1 MELAGLIAWALDH
14 LSYGVVF
21 LLMLLENSVVPL
33 PAELIVT
40 PAAYKA
46 ANGEM
51 DAAVLIV
58 VSTLGSIA
66 GAIVNYYLS
75 LWIGRPLIYRF
86 ADSRWGRLM
95 FLSGKKLEYAENLF
109 RKRGNIS
116 TFIGRLL
123 PAGRQFIS
131 IPAGLARMNFGA
143 FVFYTATGSA
153 IWNSLLV
160 GAGYYLSYLLP
171 EDEIAPALEKY
182 GMQVNVV
189 FFALLFVLLA
199 GYAARRYMRR
209 RRAKG

>member
-1 MELAGLIAWALDH
+1 MRRC
-14 LSYGVVF
+14 
-21 LLMLLENSVVPL
+21 NR
-33 PAELIVT
+33 
-40 PAAYKA
+40 
-46 ANGEM
+46 NRRC
-51 DAAVLIV
+51 
-58 VSTLGSIA
+58 
-66 GAIVNYYLS
+66 
-75 LWIGRPLIYRF
+75 IGRPLIYRF

-143 FVFYTATGSA
+143 FVFYTAAGLA

-171 EDEIAPALEKY
+171 EDEIVPALEKY
-182 GMQVNVV
+182 GMQANVV
-189 FFALLFVLLA
+189 FFRLAFCFACRLCGEALCAQTA
-199 GYAARRYMRR
+199 GKGIKRRLY
-209 RRAKG
+209 G

>member
-1 MELAGLIAWALDH
+1 MRRC
-14 LSYGVVF
+14 
-21 LLMLLENSVVPL
+21 NR
-33 PAELIVT
+33 
-40 PAAYKA
+40 
-46 ANGEM
+46 NRRC
-51 DAAVLIV
+51 
-58 VSTLGSIA
+58 
-66 GAIVNYYLS
+66 
-75 LWIGRPLIYRF
+75 IGRPLIYRF
-86 ADSRWGRLM
+86 ADSRLGRLM

-143 FVFYTATGSA
+143 FVFYTAAGSA

-182 GMQVNVV
+182 GMQANVV
-189 FFALLFVLLA
+189 FLALLFVLLA
-199 GYAARRYMRR
+199 GYAARRYVRR
-209 RRAKG
+209 RRTKG